1 MTKQDERPKSATPR
15 DVQGVAH
22 RVGDVIRQI
31 IGAPN
36 YDAYLAHVRE
46 HHPDRTPLTEDEFR
60 LERLSAR
67 YSKPGNRCC

>member
-1 MTKQDERPKSATPR
+1 MTTQDGRPENTSPR
-15 DVQGVAH
+15 DVQGVAR
-22 RVGDVIRQI
+22 RVGNVIRQI
-31 IGAPN
+31 IGAPD

-67 YSKPGNRCC
+67 YSRPGSRCC

>member
-1 MTKQDERPKSATPR
+1 MTRPDERPESATPR
-15 DVQGVAH
+15 GVHGVAR
-22 RVGDVIRQI
+22 RVGNVIRQI

-67 YSKPGNRCC
+67 YSRPGSRCC